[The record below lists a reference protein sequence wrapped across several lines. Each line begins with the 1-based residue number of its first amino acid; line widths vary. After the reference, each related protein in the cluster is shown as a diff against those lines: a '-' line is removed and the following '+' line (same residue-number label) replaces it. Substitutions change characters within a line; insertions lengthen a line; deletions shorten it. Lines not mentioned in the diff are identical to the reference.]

1 MISLGFAP
9 SFEFDRS
16 RLKEAMCRVSAHH
29 HDHVRTLCE
38 VVTRSGYSK
47 WFKMSEQKT
56 SQEKRVEAACSKGA
70 DGLRVCPVCQGQTL
84 IEIRGKLQCERC
96 HTICETCCE
105 GGRG

>member
-1 MISLGFAP
+1 MTMPEHCAKWLLEG
-9 SFEFDRS
+9 
-16 RLKEAMCRVSAHH
+16 
-29 HDHVRTLCE
+29 
-38 VVTRSGYSK
+38 VTRRGYSK
-47 WFKMSEQKT
+47 GFKMSEQKT

-70 DGLRVCPVCQGQTL
+70 DGLRVCPVCQGQSL